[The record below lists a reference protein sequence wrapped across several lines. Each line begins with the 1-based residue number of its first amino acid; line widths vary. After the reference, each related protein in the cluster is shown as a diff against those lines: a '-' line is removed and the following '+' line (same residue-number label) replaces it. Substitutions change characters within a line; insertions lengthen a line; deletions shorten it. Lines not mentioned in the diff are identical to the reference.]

1 MKKAEFL
8 PSLYTHNAIIDAQHQ
23 ELINTIN
30 KLYEAIDSGKATD
43 EAKNALAFL
52 MQYTVFHF
60 GGEEKLMQEDKYPLF
75 TEHKAAHDAF
85 VETVK
90 GLYQKLMEEG
100 ATEDF
105 ADQVEQ
111 EITNWLIVHIKGM
124 DLKMIEWKNHRSGN
138 QMDNLM

>member
-1 MKKAEFL
+1 
-8 PSLYTHNAIIDAQHQ
+8 
-23 ELINTIN
+23 
-30 KLYEAIDSGKATD
+30 
-43 EAKNALAFL
+43 
-52 MQYTVFHF
+52 
-60 GGEEKLMQEDKYPLF
+60 
-75 TEHKAAHDAF
+75 
-85 VETVK
+85 
-90 GLYQKLMEEG
+90 MEEG

>member
-30 KLYEAIDSGKATD
+30 KLYEAIDSGKGTD

-105 ADQVEQ
+105 GAGNHQLADCPYQRDGSENDRMEKPPFGQ
-111 EITNWLIVHIKGM
+111 SDG
-124 DLKMIEWKNHRSGN
+124 
-138 QMDNLM
+138 

>member
-8 PSLYTHNAIIDAQHQ
+8 PSLYTHNAIIDSQHK
-23 ELINTIN
+23 ELINTVN
-30 KLYEAIDSGKATD
+30 KLYEAIESGNGVD

-60 GGEEKLMQEDKYPLF
+60 GGEEKLMQEDKYPLY

-85 VETVK
+85 VEKVK
-90 GLYQKLMEEG
+90 SLYEELIEKG
-100 ATEDF
+100 ASDAF
-105 ADQVEQ
+105 AD
-111 EITNWLIVHIKGM
+111 EIEEAVTNWLINHIQGM
-124 DLKMIEWKNHRSGN
+124 DMRMIEWKNNRAGG

>member
-1 MKKAEFL
+1 
-8 PSLYTHNAIIDAQHQ
+8 
-23 ELINTIN
+23 
-30 KLYEAIDSGKATD
+30 
-43 EAKNALAFL
+43 

>member
-30 KLYEAIDSGKATD
+30 KLYEAIDSGKGTD

-75 TEHKAAHDAF
+75 TEH
-85 VETVK
+85 
-90 GLYQKLMEEG
+90 QKLMEEG

-111 EITNWLIVHIKGM
+111 EITNWLVVHIKGM